1 MGKYLEE
8 AKKYLEI
15 GEKEIKEGKE
25 KNIIEKAINGCE
37 KIWLSFNLALKEF
50 LLQKGVK
57 EEELP
62 KTYRGT
68 RFMVVKHGGKELI
81 DLFEKVRE
89 VFHITG
95 YYDRDPMFEE
105 IEMRL
110 EEIKEFYK
118 NLEDKKEGL

>member
-25 KNIIEKAINGCE
+25 KNIIEKAVNGCE

-57 EEELP
+57 EEQLP
-62 KTYRGT
+62 NTARGL
-68 RFMVVKHGGKELI
+68 RFMVVKYGDEELI
-81 DLFEKVRE
+81 QLFGDVRD
-89 VFHITG
+89 VFHTTG
-95 YYDRDPMFEE
+95 FYERTPIFEE
-105 IEMRL
+105 IVVVL
-110 EEIKEFYK
+110 KKIKEFYE
-118 NLEDKKEGL
+118 NLEDKKYG

>member
-25 KNIIEKAINGCE
+25 KNIIEKAVNGCE

-62 KTYRGT
+62 GTTRGL
-68 RFMVVKHGGKELI
+68 RFMTRKYGGKELF
-81 DLFEKVRE
+81 DLFRKVRE
-89 VFHITG
+89 EFHITG
-95 YYDRDPMFEE
+95 FYDRDPIFEE
-105 IEMRL
+105 IEEL
-110 EEIKEFYK
+110 LSEIKEFYK
-118 NLEDKKEGL
+118 NLEDKKYG

>member
-8 AKKYLEI
+8 AKRYLEI

-62 KTYRGT
+62 GTTRGL
-68 RFMVVKHGGKELI
+68 RFMVVKYGGEELI
-81 DLFEKVRE
+81 SLFRNVRD
-89 VFHITG
+89 VFHTTG
-95 YYDRDPMFEE
+95 FYDRDPMFEE
-105 IEMRL
+105 IEEL
-110 EEIKEFYK
+110 LSELKEFYK
-118 NLEDKKEGL
+118 NLEDKKYG

>member
-25 KNIIEKAINGCE
+25 KNIIEKAVNGCE

-50 LLQKGVK
+50 LLQKGIK

-62 KTYRGT
+62 GTIRGL
-68 RFMVVKHGGKELI
+68 RYMLVKHGDREFTKF
-81 DLFEKVRE
+81 FEAVRE
-89 VFHITG
+89 VFHLTG
-95 YYDRDPMFEE
+95 FYDRCPMFKE

-118 NLEDKKEGL
+118 NLEDKKYG